1 MKKLQVASVLIALSA
16 LGASASAQNAYKCGN
31 TYSQAPCAGGQVV
44 QAQDERTA
52 QQRSDTRSAAQRDAQ
67 AAAAMEKERL
77 RQEAQ
82 AAPAYIPPTRA
93 QVEAE
98 PARPVMTKPK
108 KPAYFT
114 AIAPAGPDGTK
125 AAKKKK
131 TAKKKAPK
139 EKASKA

>member
-1 MKKLQVASVLIALSA
+1 MKKLQIASVLIALSA

-93 QVEAE
+93 QPEAE

-114 AIAPAGPDGTK
+114 AIAPDGAK